1 VTLLGDAAHPMV
13 PRGSN
18 GAGQAILDARA
29 LADCLAAIP
38 DPVEALKAYEAERL
52 PATARIVLTN
62 RANPPDAILREV
74 YLRTGDK
81 PFARIEDVIST
92 EELVAIT
99 DSYKTVAGLKEMSAW
114 RKWCLTPIILCLA
127 LAAGAQ
133 EPYPKRPVKMMV
145 PFTPGTGMDILAR
158 TLAAKLAERWN
169 NPVVVEN
176 RPGASGNIGTDAVAK
191 SPPDGYTLLVTAN
204 TIVLNR
210 GLFKAIPYDPVRDF
224 EPVLPLAL
232 GKMALVVHPSV
243 PATNVSELV
252 ALARANPGRHRY
264 ASPGRGTPHHL
275 AMELFKQS
283 TGIDLVH
290 VPYKGSGPGGDRP
303 HRRPGQGDVPPLHL
317 AQPQVQ
323 AEKLRILEGL
333 SGIDVD
339 IWYALY
345 APAGTPREIIA
356 RLSTDI
362 NAVLKEPLVRD
373 ALAKQGWR
381 RPEEPRR
388 TSRASPPPTST
399 AGPR

>member
-1 VTLLGDAAHPMV
+1 
-13 PRGSN
+13 
-18 GAGQAILDARA
+18 
-29 LADCLAAIP
+29 
-38 DPVEALKAYEAERL
+38 
-52 PATARIVLTN
+52 
-62 RANPPDAILREV
+62 
-74 YLRTGDK
+74 
-81 PFARIEDVIST
+81 
-92 EELVAIT
+92 
-99 DSYKTVAGLKEMSAW
+99 MSRW
-114 RKWCLTPIILCLA
+114 RKWCLTPFIFCVAI
-127 LAAGAQ
+127 AAGAQ
-133 EPYPKRPVKMMV
+133 EAYPKRPVKMMV

-191 SPPDGYTLLVTAN
+191 APPDGYTLLVTAN

-243 PATNVSELV
+243 NATNVSEFV
-252 ALARANPGRHRY
+252 ALAKASPGRIDY

-290 VPYKGSGPGGDRP
+290 VPYKGSGPAVTDLIGG
-303 HRRPGQGDVPPLHL
+303 QVKVMFLPLHV

-345 APAGTPREIIA
+345 APAGTPRDIIA

-362 NAVLKEPLVRD
+362 NAVLKQPEVRD
-373 ALAKQGWR
+373 TLAKQGLATTGGTPADLAR
-381 RPEEPRR
+381 L
-388 TSRASPPPTST
+388 T
-399 AGPR
+399 ATDLERWAKVIRDARIEAE

>member
-1 VTLLGDAAHPMV
+1 MSRWRIG
-13 PRGSN
+13 PRP
-18 GAGQAILDARA
+18 I
-29 LADCLAAIP
+29 AAI
-38 DPVEALKAYEAERL
+38 AA
-52 PATARIVLTN
+52 
-62 RANPPDAILREV
+62 
-74 YLRTGDK
+74 
-81 PFARIEDVIST
+81 
-92 EELVAIT
+92 
-99 DSYKTVAGLKEMSAW
+99 AGVTM
-114 RKWCLTPIILCLA
+114 LA

-191 SPPDGYTLLVTAN
+191 APPDGYTLLVTAN

-243 PATNVSELV
+243 NATSVSEFV
-252 ALARANPGRHRY
+252 ALAKANPGRIDY

-290 VPYKGSGPGGDRP
+290 VPYKGSGPAVTDLIGG
-303 HRRPGQGDVPPLHL
+303 QVKVMFLPLHV

-323 AEKLRILEGL
+323 AEKLRILDGL
-333 SGIDVD
+333 SGLDVD

-345 APAGTPREIIA
+345 APAGTTREIIA
-356 RLSTDI
+356 KLGTDI
-362 NAVLKEPLVRD
+362 NAVLKQPEVRET
-373 ALAKQGWR
+373 LAKQGLATTGGTPADLAR
-381 RPEEPRR
+381 L
-388 TSRASPPPTST
+388 T
-399 AGPR
+399 ATDLDRWAKVIRDARIEAE